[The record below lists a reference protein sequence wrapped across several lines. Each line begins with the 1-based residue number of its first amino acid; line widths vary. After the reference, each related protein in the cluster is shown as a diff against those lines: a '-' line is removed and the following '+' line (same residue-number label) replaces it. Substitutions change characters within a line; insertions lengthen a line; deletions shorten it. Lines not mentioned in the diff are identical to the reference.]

1 MGCIPMLI
9 LALAS
14 TPLGCAPASPLVA
27 FAPALVRTR
36 HGGALASGTGVAV
49 ASAPFLA
56 IGLRPQPRTS
66 TPLRV
71 SRRERERQGGKKLS
85 RRERERLAEL
95 AVRPQGED
103 VDPDGADAASTRAE
117 VFVEPAAALSVE
129 SSRAAPHREDTGG
142 AGVGGGPQES
152 GALDTGGTGVWT
164 TLFGAV
170 LPPWLVQRLEVSGF
184 AQPTAVQAQAID
196 TVVVQKRDALVQA
209 YTGSGKTLAFLI
221 PLFAVLEQARGID
234 QGKRRLAGV
243 QAVLVAPTRELALQL
258 TKVARQLAAGCPDT
272 AMHVMA
278 VSSDARAKRQRIW
291 LKADPPQVVI
301 GDAESLLRLCEAGTL
316 RTGSIRFLVV
326 DEVDACFSSPATK
339 QNLNRLLSRY
349 LTSRKSTSDVEQ
361 RRTIFAS
368 ATVRQHAQFLQL
380 CEKNKWLMDPVHVYV
395 DPNVKVP
402 PNLRHTFIPTLGDA
416 REAVVR
422 DVCRSLEQSGP
433 EGADAVVLVFADETR
448 ESWDA
453 LEASLRSALAEPS
466 FMVSAHATAH
476 AAQTRDPRNHG
487 REHAHPGSTHAA
499 RWPRITATAHR
510 PACEN

>member
-1 MGCIPMLI
+1 MGCMKMLL

-14 TPLGCAPASPLVA
+14 TPLGYAPASPQVA
-27 FAPALVRTR
+27 FAPALLRTR
-36 HGGALASGTGVAV
+36 HGGALASGTDVAV

-117 VFVEPAAALSVE
+117 VVEPAAALSVE
-129 SSRAAPHREDTGG
+129 SSRAAPHRED
-142 AGVGGGPQES
+142 GGPEES

-164 TLFGAV
+164 KLYGAV

-196 TVVVQKRDALVQA
+196 TVVIQKRDALVQA

-278 VSSDARAKRQRIW
+278 VSSDAKAKRQRIW

-395 DPNVKVP
+395 DPNIKVP

-416 REAVVR
+416 RESVVR

-433 EGADAVVLVFADETR
+433 AGADAVVLVFADETR

-453 LEASLRSALAEPS
+453 LEASLRSALGEQS
-466 FMVSAHATAH
+466 FMVSAHATT
-476 AAQTRDPRNHG
+476 QTRDQRK
-487 REHAHPGSTHAA
+487 HAHSGSRALA
-499 RWPRITATAHR
+499 EDHR
-510 PACEN
+510 NRSSAGL

>member
-1 MGCIPMLI
+1 MGCMKMLL

-14 TPLGCAPASPLVA
+14 TPLGYAPASPQVA
-27 FAPALVRTR
+27 FAPALLRTR
-36 HGGALASGTGVAV
+36 HGGALASGTDVAV

-117 VFVEPAAALSVE
+117 VVEPAAALSVE
-129 SSRAAPHREDTGG
+129 SSRAAPHRED
-142 AGVGGGPQES
+142 GGPEES

-164 TLFGAV
+164 KLYGAV

-196 TVVVQKRDALVQA
+196 TVVIQKRDALVQA

-278 VSSDARAKRQRIW
+278 VSSDAKAKRQRIW

-402 PNLRHTFIPTLGDA
+402 PNIRHTFIPTLGDA
-416 REAVVR
+416 RESVVR

-433 EGADAVVLVFADETR
+433 AGADAVVLVFADETR

-453 LEASLRSALAEPS
+453 LEASLRSALGEQS
-466 FMVSAHATAH
+466 FMVSAHATT
-476 AAQTRDPRNHG
+476 QTRDQRK
-487 REHAHPGSTHAA
+487 HAHSGSRALA
-499 RWPRITATAHR
+499 EDHR
-510 PACEN
+510 NRSSAGL

>member
-1 MGCIPMLI
+1 MGCMKMLL

-14 TPLGCAPASPLVA
+14 TPLGYAPASPQVA
-27 FAPALVRTR
+27 FAPALLRTR
-36 HGGALASGTGVAV
+36 HGGALASGTDVAV

-117 VFVEPAAALSVE
+117 VVEPAAALSVE
-129 SSRAAPHREDTGG
+129 SSRAAPHRED
-142 AGVGGGPQES
+142 GGPEES

-164 TLFGAV
+164 KLYGAV

-196 TVVVQKRDALVQA
+196 TVVIQKRDALVQA

-278 VSSDARAKRQRIW
+278 VSSDAKAKRQRIW

-380 CEKNKWLMDPVHVYV
+380 CEKNKWLMGPVHVYV

-402 PNLRHTFIPTLGDA
+402 PNIRHTFIPTLGDA
-416 REAVVR
+416 RESVVR

-433 EGADAVVLVFADETR
+433 AGADAVVLVFADETR

-453 LEASLRSALAEPS
+453 LEASLRSALGEQS
-466 FMVSAHATAH
+466 FMVSAHATT
-476 AAQTRDPRNHG
+476 QTRDQRK
-487 REHAHPGSTHAA
+487 HAHSGSRALA
-499 RWPRITATAHR
+499 EDHR
-510 PACEN
+510 NRSSAGL